1 MNNTINNKVSELH
14 QEYAESDNASK
25 NTVNLKVPG
34 GHVLINTKD
43 ALGRIKEELGLQTDA
58 ELADVMSVNIRRIHN
73 WKQRNTVPTEAIVAI
88 CGSEGLDLEYILTG
102 NKPNWAREQQTPE
115 KESGELE
122 PHSISNDP
130 QRFCPP
136 YKKYVKRDSHEN
148 ELYSFESPQLVDVL
162 APGTNWLVHALG
174 VQPED
179 LILMKIV
186 GDNMFPWAQDGD
198 LVFVDTSQKG
208 TINGGILAL
217 RYSDGTMVVR
227 RVFRNPDGTLHA
239 KCDADCCEPEL
250 IDISNEDMYPLVVG
264 RVIRRLVK

>member
-1 MNNTINNKVSELH
+1 MSNNVNKKISHLHSEYI
-14 QEYAESDNASK
+14 ETGNVSK
-25 NTVNLKVPG
+25 NTSSLKVQG

-43 ALGRIKEELGLQTDA
+43 ALGRIKDELGIHTDA
-58 ELADVMSVNIRRIHN
+58 ELAEALSVSIRRIHN
-73 WKQRNTVPTEAIVAI
+73 WKQRNTVPTEAIVAL

-102 NKPNWAREQQTPE
+102 KKNNLVRSQQVDKKDAGAAEPQNTSTPQ
-115 KESGELE
+115 S
-122 PHSISNDP
+122 
-130 QRFCPP
+130 RVCPP
-136 YKKYVKRDSHEN
+136 YKKFSKFDSHGN
-148 ELYSFESPQLVDVL
+148 ELYSFESSQLVDVL

-198 LVFVDTSQKG
+198 LVFVDTSQKS
-208 TINGGILAL
+208 TINGGVLAL
-217 RYSDGTMVVR
+217 RYADGTMVAR

-239 KCDADCCEPEL
+239 KCDAECSEPEL
-250 IDISNEDMYPLVVG
+250 LDISNEDMYPLVVG